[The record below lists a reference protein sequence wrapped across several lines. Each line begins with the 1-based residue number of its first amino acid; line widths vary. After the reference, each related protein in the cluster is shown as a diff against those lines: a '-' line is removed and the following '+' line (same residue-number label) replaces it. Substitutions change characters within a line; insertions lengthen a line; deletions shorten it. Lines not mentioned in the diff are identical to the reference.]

1 MTKNYYLIRK
11 LAITDFKLRYNN
23 SVLGYLWSLLNPLLI
38 FGTLYLVFS
47 VFMRFDGIQ
56 HYQLY
61 LLLGIILWGFFTEA
75 TLGGM
80 NSLLGKANLIK
91 NIKFSIVNIP
101 FAHILTNL
109 VTLFL
114 NLVVFSLFFLFAG
127 IKIHLAVLLFPL
139 YLIQL
144 LMISSGVALFLSSY
158 YVKYRDLNHLWGVFL
173 QIGFWLTPIIYPTYL
188 VPDKLS
194 WLTSLNPL
202 ARIIT
207 DSRNALIYNS
217 IPALRH
223 ILVTFVMAIAVFM
236 AGFYIF
242 KKRAPYF
249 IEDL

>member
-1 MTKNYYLIRK
+1 MAKNYYLIRK
-11 LAITDFKLRYNN
+11 LAVTDFRLRYNN

-47 VFMRFDGIQ
+47 VFMRFELA

-61 LLLGIILWGFFTEA
+61 LLLGIIIWSFFSES

-80 NSLLGKANLIK
+80 NSLLSKANLIK
-91 NIKFSIVNIP
+91 NVKFPIINIP
-101 FAHILTNL
+101 FAHILTSL

-114 NLVVFSLFFLFAG
+114 NLVVFGLFFLFAG
-127 IKIHLAVLLFPL
+127 VKLHLVVLMFPL

-158 YVKYRDLNHLWGVFL
+158 YVKYRDMTHLWGVFL

-188 VPDKLS
+188 VPDKLW

-223 ILVTFVMAIAVFM
+223 ILVTFVMAIAVFVVGYY
-236 AGFYIF
+236 AF